1 MSRPAQVVPTG
12 EHISGLRRLIYPG
25 GLRVGWSAARFLTL
39 GYLLHLILAALAF
52 GAAQAGVGLASISWP
67 WALTTLAL
75 PHALALLVDR
85 AGRAGRFRLT
95 GLTARLPAL
104 AAPLAFAFWA
114 LGTNWLEACRGWT
127 GARLSAGA
135 WPEFALFLAF
145 APYPILQAV
154 AVHAEVGQ
162 HAPPGAARRKAYCF
176 QLRMLVSALA
186 PAALYVYVTAQVG
199 VFDSV
204 RVQVQEVGLVNA
216 GFLAALLTALAL
228 FLPTVLT
235 SAWDTVSM
243 PASPQRDVLDEV
255 ARRAS
260 FRPRDVRLWRTG
272 HMMSNAAIVGVGGR
286 RVVLFSDS
294 LLASLPPRELAA
306 VYGHEIGHAKR
317 RHVAVFLVWTLAF
330 FIGGDWLATEVAL
343 ENDWAAAGILLS
355 VLALWTAGF
364 GWLSRRCELEADLYS
379 LELLQDPASMT
390 LALERVAGRL
400 TDTAGWRHF
409 SSRARVA
416 FLWRA
421 WADAEF
427 AARFRRRLS
436 RIAWTG
442 TVCFVLAA
450 GAQLWSLVVRYPED
464 RVRAELALGRWD
476 RALERA
482 RKLEE
487 LEGADLAM
495 LTLGADRQGAR
506 DRLPVEELEGG
517 LAESLTGRAWQRCEE
532 YAGLLVLA
540 GRGEIAPVLEA
551 CEAAS
556 EGRLGEARDLA
567 GSCPERW
574 RRLLREVLGR

>member
-1 MSRPAQVVPTG
+1 M
-12 EHISGLRRLIYPG
+12 
-25 GLRVGWSAARFLTL
+25 
-39 GYLLHLILAALAF
+39 GYLLHLLLAALAF
-52 GAAQAGVGLASISWP
+52 GAAQAGVGLASVSWP
-67 WALTTLAL
+67 WALAVLVL
-75 PHALALLVDR
+75 PHALALVVDR

-95 GLTARLPAL
+95 GLGAKLVGL
-104 AAPLAFAFWA
+104 AAPLGFAFWV
-114 LGTNWLEACRGWT
+114 LGTNWLESCRGWT
-127 GARLSAGA
+127 GARLTAGA

-154 AVHAEVGQ
+154 GVHAEVAL
-162 HAPPGAARRKAYCF
+162 HTPPGAVRSRALGF

-186 PAALYVYVTAQVG
+186 PIALYAYITAQVG

-204 RVQVQEVGLVNA
+204 RVQIQEVGLVNA
-216 GFLAALLTALAL
+216 GFLAALLFTLAL

-235 SAWDTVSM
+235 SAWDTVSL
-243 PASPQRDVLDEV
+243 PQSPQRDLLEEV
-255 ARRAS
+255 ARRAA

-306 VYGHEIGHAKR
+306 VYGHEIGHAKS

-330 FIGGDWLATEVAL
+330 FIGGDWLAAEIAP
-343 ENDWAAAGILLS
+343 ENDWAATGILLGI
-355 VLALWTAGF
+355 LALWTIGF

-379 LELLQDPASMT
+379 LDLLQDPASMT
-390 LALERVAGRL
+390 LALERVSGRL
-400 TDTAGWRHF
+400 TDAAGWRHF
-409 SSRARVA
+409 SSRQRVA

-436 RIAWTG
+436 RIAWIG
-442 TVCFVLAA
+442 TACFALAA
-450 GAQLWSLVVRYPED
+450 GAQLWTLVARYPED

-482 RKLEE
+482 RRLEALEE
-487 LEGADLAM
+487 ADLA
-495 LTLGADRQGAR
+495 LLALGARRQGER
-506 DRLPVEELEGG
+506 TRLPEGELEGG
-517 LAESLTGRAWQRCEE
+517 LTESLAGGAWPRCEE
-532 YAGLLVLA
+532 YAALLVLA
-540 GRGEIAPVLEA
+540 GRGELSGMLEA

-556 EGRLGEARDLA
+556 EGRIDSARVLA
-567 GSCPERW
+567 EDCPPRW
-574 RRLLREVLGR
+574 RRMLLEALNR